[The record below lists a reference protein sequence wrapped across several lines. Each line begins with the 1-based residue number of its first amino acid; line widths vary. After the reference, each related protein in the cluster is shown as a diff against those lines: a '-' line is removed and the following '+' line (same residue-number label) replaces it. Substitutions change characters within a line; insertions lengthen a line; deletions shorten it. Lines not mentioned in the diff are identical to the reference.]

1 MKKIKTLLVV
11 SILLLGISQPL
22 RAQSL
27 EVVFKNSLW
36 GAGIG
41 GMLGLASWLMT
52 EDMMAN
58 ELRIRL
64 IRGSALGALAG
75 VGYGLWETNR
85 GSSGISQKQEPLPAL
100 AEYDAENR
108 RLVLQPVLPRLSQ
121 QDVDLPGWRWDVMR
135 VRF

>member
-41 GMLGLASWLMT
+41 GVLGLASWLMT

-64 IRGSALGALAG
+64 IRGSALEPWLEW
-75 VGYGLWETNR
+75 VMVYGKSIGE
-85 GSSGISQKQEPLPAL
+85 A
-100 AEYDAENR
+100 AA
-108 RLVLQPVLPRLSQ
+108 
-121 QDVDLPGWRWDVMR
+121 
-135 VRF
+135 

>member
-41 GMLGLASWLMT
+41 GVLGLASWLMT

-64 IRGSALGALAG
+64 IRGSAFGALAG
-75 VGYGLWETNR
+75 VGYG
-85 GSSGISQKQEPLPAL
+85 S
-100 AEYDAENR
+100 
-108 RLVLQPVLPRLSQ
+108 
-121 QDVDLPGWRWDVMR
+121 
-135 VRF
+135 

>member
-1 MKKIKTLLVV
+1 MEKIKTLLVV

-41 GMLGLASWLMT
+41 GVLGLASWLMT

-64 IRGSALGALAG
+64 IRGSAFGALAG
-75 VGYGLWETNR
+75 VGYGLWEVNR
-85 GSSGISQKQEPLPAL
+85 GSSSMSAEMEPAPAV
-100 AEYDAENR
+100 AEYDASR
-108 RLVLQPVLPRLSQ
+108 KRLILQPVLPRLAFQ
-121 QDVDLPGWRWDVMR
+121 EENLPGWRWDVMR
-135 VRF
+135 IRF

>member
-75 VGYGLWETNR
+75 VGYGLWEANR
-85 GSSGISQKQEPLPAL
+85 GSSGISQKQELLPAL
-100 AEYDAENR
+100 AEYDAGNR
-108 RLVLQPVLPRLSQ
+108 QLVLQTVLPRLSLK
-121 QDVDLPGWRWDVMR
+121 DVDLPGWRWDVMR
-135 VRF
+135 VCF